1 MSIMSNLLCVDTFYR
16 VHIADVSYF
25 LKEGTLLDEE
35 AKRRAT
41 SIYLVQ
47 KVIPMLPA
55 LLCEQLCSLNPNVDR
70 LAYSCIWKMR
80 ANGTV
85 IDEKPYFGR
94 TVIRSCA
101 KLDYATAQRMI
112 DNIIPSSPSDGDN
125 PDAFLTSL
133 SEDIWESKRRPIGQ
147 NAWECSRDVCLMHS
161 IARNRRAIRLNNG
174 ALIMQQSKL
183 SFRLDSSGNPSSV
196 SVYPILESNNLVEEY
211 MLLANFN
218 VAKELLS
225 RNKKSAFLRNHV
237 SPSSDDLMRLQKI
250 AADRGVYLDVTSSKA
265 LNESL
270 LKLRSTGSAAL
281 NGAIF
286 SLLLSTMS
294 QAKYIVAGNTT
305 EWNHYALAIP
315 YYTHFTSPIRRY
327 LNYNITLYCF
337 NVTGFISLNLIF
349 VWPLK

>member
-1 MSIMSNLLCVDTFYR
+1 MFPLFQPFKVISNCTYHIVLIIFYSLCVHTFYR

-35 AKRRAT
+35 AKKRAT

-55 LLCEQLCSLNPNVDR
+55 ILCEQLCSLNPNVDR
-70 LAYSCIWKMR
+70 LAYSCIWRMK
-80 ANGTV
+80 ADGSV

-112 DNIIPSSPSDGDN
+112 DKIIPSHPSDGDN

-133 SEDIWESKRRPIGQ
+133 SHDIWESNRRPIGQ
-147 NAWECSRDVCLMHS
+147 SAWECSRDVCLMNS
-161 IARNRRAIRLNNG
+161 VARNRRVTRLSNG
-174 ALIMQQSKL
+174 ALVMQQPKL
-183 SFRLDSSGNPSSV
+183 SFRLDSVGNPSSV
-196 SVYPILESNNLVEEY
+196 SVYPILESNSLVEEY
-211 MLLANFN
+211 MLLANYN

-225 RNKKSAFLRNHV
+225 RNMRSAFLRNHRPP
-237 SPSSDDLMRLQKI
+237 SPDNLIKIQKK
-250 AADRGVYLDVTSSKA
+250 AASCGMSLDVSSSGTI
-265 LNESL
+265 NEGL
-270 LKLRSTGSAAL
+270 LKLRSTCSAAL
-281 NGAIF
+281 NGAVS
-286 SLLLSTMS
+286 SLLLSTMN

-315 YYTHFTSPIRRY
+315 YYTHFTSPIRR
-327 LNYNITLYCF
+327 
-337 NVTGFISLNLIF
+337 
-349 VWPLK
+349 